1 MIKIKIKF
9 FGIYKELFNDEI
21 DVCIK
26 NNSTLNDLKNHLLD
40 SLFNEKINY
49 LKKTLDISLFSN
61 DESILNDDY
70 IIKNKEIIYLLPP
83 FSGG

>member
-40 SLFNEKINY
+40 SL
-49 LKKTLDISLFSN
+49 LMKK
-61 DESILNDDY
+61 
-70 IIKNKEIIYLLPP
+70 
-83 FSGG
+83 